1 MLKRV
6 LPLALVI
13 ILLFSSFAFAG
24 GQGNG
29 GQKAAN
35 GEPKVM
41 AQMGPGFDEERMP
54 GNPRD
59 DEEWAPFTYC
69 YGYGYGYGY
78 AYDRL
83 NVCTDG
89 SCICTDGSCICTDG
103 CCEYFFQHQW
113 RWPCEL
119 PDLTDP
125 PELPDESV
133 VTEP

>member
-1 MLKRV
+1 MGKRLLPIVLIIML
-6 LPLALVI
+6 
-13 ILLFSSFAFAG
+13 LLSSVAFAG
-24 GQGNG
+24 GQGAG
-29 GQKAAN
+29 KESPSKGQPKAAAQLGADFE
-35 GEPKVM
+35 GERVPVS
-41 AQMGPGFDEERMP
+41 PCER
-54 GNPRD
+54 
-59 DEEWAPFTYC
+59 EEWRTFTYC

-89 SCICTDGSCICTDG
+89 S
-103 CCEYFFQHQW
+103 CEYFFQHQW